1 MEFKVHSPT
10 RRFMILLKT
19 ANVLSD
25 MRILIVE
32 DEARTAAGLVTG
44 LAAAGFAPEVSG
56 RGDEAVDLISTQAY
70 DAVVM
75 DIMLPGCDGLTA
87 VRRLRSRS
95 NSTPILLLSA
105 LGEVDQ
111 RIEGLNAGADDY
123 LAKPFAIGE
132 VVARLQALTRRGG
145 ESKAILLRVADL
157 TLDVPHRIAARGGR
171 LIELSA
177 REFRLLEVLMKQ
189 AGQVCP
195 RSLLLR
201 EVWDYNF
208 DPGTNLVDVYIR
220 KLREKTDS
228 GASPPLLHT
237 IRGVGYML
245 SETAP

>member
-1 MEFKVHSPT
+1 
-10 RRFMILLKT
+10 
-19 ANVLSD
+19 

-32 DEARTAAGLVTG
+32 DEPRTAASLKQGLTQ
-44 LAAAGFAPEVSG
+44 AGYAPELSG
-56 RGDEAVDLISTQAY
+56 RGDEAVELISTQAY
-70 DAVVM
+70 DAVIM

-111 RIEGLNAGADDY
+111 RIDGLNAGADDY
-123 LAKPFAIGE
+123 LPKPFAIGE

-145 ESKAILLRVADL
+145 ETKAILLRVADL
-157 TLDVPHRIAARGGR
+157 TLDVPHRIASRGGK

-177 REFRLLEVLMKQ
+177 REFRLLEVLMRQ

-220 KLREKTDS
+220 KLREKIDA
-228 GASPPLLHT
+228 GLPPALLHT
-237 IRGVGYML
+237 IRGVGYMI
-245 SETAP
+245 SENPP

>member
-56 RGDEAVDLISTQAY
+56 RGDEAVELISTQAY

-157 TLDVPHRIAARGGR
+157 TLDVPHRIAGR
-171 LIELSA
+171 PSDRVE
-177 REFRLLEVLMKQ
+177 RTGVPP
-189 AGQVCP
+189 AGSTHETS
-195 RSLLLR
+195 RASLPTLPALA
-201 EVWDYNF
+201 
-208 DPGTNLVDVYIR
+208 GSMGL
-220 KLREKTDS
+220 
-228 GASPPLLHT
+228 
-237 IRGVGYML
+237 
-245 SETAP
+245 

>member
-1 MEFKVHSPT
+1 
-10 RRFMILLKT
+10 
-19 ANVLSD
+19 

-32 DEARTAAGLVTG
+32 DEARTAAGLQSG
-44 LAAAGFAPEVSG
+44 LAAAGFVPEISG
-56 RGDEAVDLISTQAY
+56 RGDEAVELISTQGY

-87 VRRLRSRS
+87 VRQLRSRS

-111 RIEGLNAGADDY
+111 RIDGLNAGADDY
-123 LAKPFAIGE
+123 VAKPFAIGE

-145 ESKAILLRVADL
+145 ETKAILLRVADL
-157 TLDVPHRIAARGGR
+157 TLDVPHRIASRGGR

-177 REFRLLEVLMKQ
+177 REFRLLEVLMQQSGK
-189 AGQVCP
+189 VCP

-220 KLREKTDS
+220 KLRDKLDNQS
-228 GASPPLLHT
+228 GLALLHT
-237 IRGVGYML
+237 IRGVGYMI
-245 SETAP
+245 SDTPP

>member
-1 MEFKVHSPT
+1 MHP
-10 RRFMILLKT
+10 
-19 ANVLSD
+19 

-32 DEARTAAGLVTG
+32 DEARTAASLKAGLT
-44 LAAAGFAPEVSG
+44 AAGFSGEVAING
-56 RGDEAVDLISTQAY
+56 NEAVELICTQAY

-75 DIMLPGCDGLTA
+75 DIMLPGCDGLAA
-87 VRRLRSRS
+87 VRQLRGRC

-132 VVARLQALTRRGG
+132 VVARLQALTRRAGDT
-145 ESKAILLRVADL
+145 KAILLRVGDL
-157 TLDVPHRIAARGGR
+157 SLDVAHRIASRAGR
-171 LIELSA
+171 LIDLSA
-177 REFRLLEVLMKQ
+177 REFRLMEVLMQ
-189 AGQVCP
+189 HVDHVCP

-220 KLREKTDS
+220 KLREKIDSTDS
-228 GASPPLLHT
+228 AALLHT
-237 IRGVGYML
+237 IRGVGYMM
-245 SETAP
+245 SVKAP

>member
-1 MEFKVHSPT
+1 
-10 RRFMILLKT
+10 
-19 ANVLSD
+19 

-32 DEARTAAGLVTG
+32 DEPRTAASLQQG
-44 LAAAGFAPEVSG
+44 LAKAGYAPELSD
-56 RGDEAVDLISTQAY
+56 RGDEAVELISTQAY
-70 DAVVM
+70 DAVIM

-111 RIEGLNAGADDY
+111 RIDGLNAGADDY
-123 LAKPFAIGE
+123 VAKPFAIGE

-145 ESKAILLRVADL
+145 DARAILVRVGNLA
-157 TLDVPHRIAARGGR
+157 LDVPHRIASRGGKQ
-171 LIELSA
+171 IELSA
-177 REFRLLEVLMKQ
+177 REFRLLEVLMQQ

-208 DPGTNLVDVYIR
+208 DPGTNLVDVYVR
-220 KLREKTDS
+220 KLREKIDLP
-228 GASPPLLHT
+228 GAPALLHT
-237 IRGVGYML
+237 IRGVGYMM
-245 SETAP
+245 SETPP